1 MQTEPDYYEIL
12 NVAPSAS
19 ARQIKQA
26 YRRLSFR
33 NHPDRNQTS
42 LEANNRMQKI
52 NEAYDTLSDPIQ
64 RREYDLPR
72 GYGILVPKFKK
83 GSKVRVGFNSNS
95 PYRDHTGIV
104 DTEPVADTFRFWY
117 TVRFELKDL
126 ARVSRFAE
134 EELEEASE

>member
-1 MQTEPDYYEIL
+1 MQSEQDYYEVLSI
-12 NVAPSAS
+12 APSAS

-26 YRRLSFR
+26 YRKLSFR
-33 NHPDRNQTS
+33 YHPDRNQAS
-42 LEANNRMQKI
+42 LEANNKMQKI
-52 NEAYDTLSDPIQ
+52 NEAYDTLSDPIK

-83 GSKVRVGFNSNS
+83 GSKVTVGFNSNS

-104 DTEPVADTFRFWY
+104 DTEPIADTFRFWY
-117 TVRFELKDL
+117 TVKFESKDL

-134 EELEEASE
+134 EELEEVSE